1 MNFIGNNCKIDPT
14 AIIGDNCCIGDNTII
29 RKNVIIGDNVIVGE
43 NCVIGET
50 PSVWDA
56 SPDDERFDKRLFIGD
71 GCCFKPFVVIER
83 GFLHDAKIGKNC
95 FFSCLSGV
103 GHDVIMGDNCLLFPQ
118 ACLHSNVTVGDNVR
132 FYTSSM
138 VMDNITV
145 GSNSIIYFRAFVK
158 KSCKDDSFIMGEDSD
173 TLKEYCKKRNFLKR
187 ASKTLQRIKDLED
200 TINGKDRRE
209 HKEEIQQG

>member
-1 MNFIGNNCKIDPT
+1 MNFIGNNCKI
-14 AIIGDNCCIGDNTII
+14 
-29 RKNVIIGDNVIVGE
+29 
-43 NCVIGET
+43 CVIGET

-56 SPDDERFDKRLFIGD
+56 SPDDERFDKKLFIGD

-103 GHDVIMGDNCLLFPQ
+103 GHDVVMGDNCLLFPQ

-132 FYTSSM
+132 FYTSAM
-138 VMDNITV
+138 VMDNITI

-158 KSCKDDSFIMGEDSD
+158 KSCKDGSFIMGE
-173 TLKEYCKKRNFLKR
+173 FLKR
-187 ASKTLQRIKDLED
+187 ASKILQRIKDLED